1 MNGSFMQSNVKLVQ
15 FAVHGDS
22 RGSLIALECEKEVPF
37 CVRRTYYIYG
47 TQPWTPRGFHAHRNL
62 KQLLIAVSGSVNIH
76 CEFGG
81 VKQEFLLDSPDKGLL
96 IEGLVWREMHD
107 FSEGAVL
114 LVLASEHYSEEDY
127 IRDYEV
133 FKQEDQA

>member
-1 MNGSFMQSNVKLVQ
+1 MQSNVKLVQ

-47 TQPWTPRGFHAHRNL
+47 TQPGTPRGFHAHRNL
-62 KQLLIAVSGSVNIH
+62 KQLLIAVSGAVTIH
-76 CEFGG
+76 CEFCGK
-81 VKQEFLLDSPDKGLL
+81 KQTFLLNSPEKGLL

-107 FSEGAVL
+107 FSKGAVL
-114 LVLASEHYSEEDY
+114 LVLASEYYSEEDY
-127 IRDYEV
+127 IRDYNV
-133 FKQEDQA
+133 FKQEEMA

>member
-1 MNGSFMQSNVKLVQ
+1 MNGCVMQSSVKLVQ
-15 FAVHGDS
+15 FEVHGDS

-47 TQPWTPRGFHAHRNL
+47 TQPGTPRGFHAHRNL
-62 KQLLIAVSGSVNIH
+62 KQLLIAVSGSVSIH
-76 CEFGG
+76 CEFNGA
-81 VKQEFLLDSPDKGLL
+81 KQEFLLDSPSKGLL

-114 LVLASEHYSEEDY
+114 LVLASEYYSEDDY
-127 IRDYEV
+127 IRDYNV
-133 FKQEDQA
+133 FKQEGQA